1 MEEELLESWK
11 EISAYLNRNIRTC
24 QYWENK
30 HGLPVHRLE
39 DSPKARVFAYKK
51 ELDSWLQEKLHE
63 GELVKRNILF
73 SFFQKNK
80 ILSIS
85 AFTFLCVV
93 IITLIILF
101 FFRKNEAIP
110 LPSSKLSVVVMP
122 FSNNTGEIDLGH
134 LSLGLSVM
142 LTTDLSQSRY
152 VSVVREDRLFS
163 TLLDLGLLNAQSFS
177 SKDLREMAL
186 ELDASHIIQG
196 SYIKIGETFRI
207 DVDVIETQSMK
218 SVGTSKVEDFETSL
232 SLLIDELTKKIKS
245 YLNLTDEAFAHDI
258 DERVGKVTTDH
269 PQAYRLYIE
278 GRNFHNRDE
287 YKKSITSMEKALE
300 IDPEFALAL
309 RSISESYNNLGLLS
323 KSREYA
329 ERALE
334 FSDRITDRDRYH
346 FELLFHS
353 SSEKTWDKAISAGL
367 KLIQDYPDDLRG
379 NDLAN
384 LYFMLEQWDKAIE
397 QYQVFVQNQE
407 ISYFPYRGIA
417 SAYEAKGIYN
427 KALEIL
433 KNYLHDIS
441 EYYSIRWLLAFS
453 YLCQGSY
460 DLAHKEAEKLE
471 SWNSDIKGYIYHCSN
486 ELDKA
491 EREYLNMLD
500 SRINRDVA
508 SASRLLG
515 SLYLLQGRYNDAEN
529 QLLQG
534 VVFANDI
541 EELSWKHEIHSEL
554 VYFYLV
560 SGNLDKAL
568 EESKVAL
575 NLAVEAESMRRQ
587 IESLHLLGLIYVN
600 MKLLDEAQQTA
611 ERLGSLIENGL
622 NRKLMRYYY
631 HLIGQIELEKKA
643 LSKAIGNFKKAIAHL
658 PFQHYEWH
666 FRLPMAHALFFE
678 ALATAYYRSGDFE
691 LALEEYEQV
700 TQLTIGKLWYGDKYR
715 NALFM
720 LGKIFDQTGQRE
732 EAIKQYEKFIKILE
746 NADSD
751 NPRVIEAQKRISALE
766 GTEIRNSPQ

>member
-24 QYWENK
+24 QYWEKK
-30 HGLPVHRLE
+30 HGLPVHRIE

-51 ELDSWLQEKLHE
+51 ELDRWLQEKLHK
-63 GELVKRNILF
+63 GELVKRNIL
-73 SFFQKNK
+73 SSLFQKNK
-80 ILSIS
+80 ILAIFVL
-85 AFTFLCVV
+85 ACIFLVFLALV
-93 IITLIILF
+93 ILP
-101 FFRKNEAIP
+101 FFRKKEIVQ
-110 LPSSKLSVVVMP
+110 LPSSKPSVVIMP
-122 FSNNTGEIDLGH
+122 FSNNSGDIDLNH
-134 LSLGLSVM
+134 LSLGLSGM
-142 LTTDLSQSRY
+142 LVTDLSQSKH
-152 VSVVREDRLFS
+152 VFVVRENRISSILIEQ
-163 TLLDLGLLNAQSFS
+163 DLSNAQNFS
-177 SKDLREMAL
+177 SEDLIKVGL
-186 ELDASHIIQG
+186 KLDASHIILG
-196 SYIKIGETFRI
+196 RYIKLGETFRI
-207 DVDVIETQSMK
+207 DVDIMETLSMK
-218 SVGTSKVEDFETSL
+218 SVGAYKVEGLESDF
-232 SLLIDELTKKIKS
+232 SLLIDKLTKKIKS
-245 YLNLTDEAFAHDI
+245 FLNLTDEAIAHDI
-258 DERVGKVTTDH
+258 DERVGEVRTDH
-269 PQAYRLYIE
+269 PEANRLYIE
-278 GRNFHNRDE
+278 GRNFHNSDE
-287 YKKSITSMEKALE
+287 YMKSIQSMEKALGF
-300 IDPEFALAL
+300 DPGFALAL
-309 RSISESYNNLGLLS
+309 RSISDSYNNLGLQS

-334 FSDRITDRDRYH
+334 FSDRISDRDRYH
-346 FELLFHS
+346 FELLFYS

-384 LYFMLEQWDKAIE
+384 LYFMLEQWDKAIA

-427 KALEIL
+427 KAAEYLE
-433 KNYLHDIS
+433 NYLHDIS

-460 DLAHKEAEKLE
+460 DFAHKEAEKLE
-471 SWNSDIKGYIYHCSN
+471 PWNSDIKGYIYHCSN

-575 NLAVEAESMRRQ
+575 KLAVEAESMRRQ
-587 IESLHLLGLIYVN
+587 IESLHLMGLVYVN
-600 MKLLDEAQQTA
+600 MKLLDEAQQTV

-643 LSKAIGNFKKAIAHL
+643 LSKAIGNLKKAIAHL

-678 ALATAYYRSGDFE
+678 SLATAYYRLGDFA
-691 LALEEYEQV
+691 LALEEYEKV

-720 LGKIFDQTGQRE
+720 LGKIFEQTGQRE
-732 EAIKQYEKFIKILE
+732 KAIKQYEKFIKILE
-746 NADSD
+746 NADSG
-751 NPRVIEAQKRISALE
+751 NPRVIEAQKRISALK